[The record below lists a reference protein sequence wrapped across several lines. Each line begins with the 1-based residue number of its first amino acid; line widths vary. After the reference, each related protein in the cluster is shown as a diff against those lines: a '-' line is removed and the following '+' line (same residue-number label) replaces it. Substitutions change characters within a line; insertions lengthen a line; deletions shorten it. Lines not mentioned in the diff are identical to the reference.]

1 MCGLAEAVG
10 SGLGLYGVQ
19 HTKGLQVFSRL
30 IERSGLD
37 YSVLDHFLD
46 VHDQQWNIEDLFKF
60 DVSRVAKCP
69 SCSRPLHNL

>member
-30 IERSGLD
+30 IERSGLGLLCVG
-37 YSVLDHFLD
+37 SLPG
-46 VHDQQWNIEDLFKF
+46 
-60 DVSRVAKCP
+60 CP
-69 SCSRPLHNL
+69 